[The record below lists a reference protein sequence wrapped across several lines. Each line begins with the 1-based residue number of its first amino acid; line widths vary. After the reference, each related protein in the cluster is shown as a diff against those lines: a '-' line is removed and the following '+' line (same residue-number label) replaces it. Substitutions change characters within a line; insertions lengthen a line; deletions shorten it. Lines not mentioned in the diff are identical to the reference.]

1 MSFLRFAALLLLG
14 VWIGGLVALGGIA
27 APSIFSVLEGLDPP
41 SGRDTAGRV
50 FGAVFEQFQRFS
62 WVLGAILLLLLMAR
76 RILGP
81 PPRRFNLRVAA
92 LALML
97 AVSLITSFVVA
108 PRIADIRDGTPGGVS
123 ALAPDDSRRLEFGRL
138 HGLTSGLMVI
148 ALLTGVALFWAETRD
163 VH

>member
-14 VWIGGLVALGGIA
+14 VWIGGLVTLGGIA
-27 APSIFSVLEGLDPP
+27 APGIFSVLEGLDPAA
-41 SGRDTAGRV
+41 GRDTAGRV
-50 FGAVFEQFQRFS
+50 FGAVFDQFQRFS
-62 WVLGAILLLLLMAR
+62 WVLGAILVLLLIAR

-92 LALML
+92 VAVML
-97 AVSLITSFVVA
+97 AISLITSFVVA
-108 PRIADIRDGTPGGVS
+108 PRIGEIRDGTPGGFAALS
-123 ALAPDDSRRLEFGRL
+123 AEDPRRVEFGRL
-138 HGLTSGLMVI
+138 HGMSSGLMLI